1 MTDNQLGRRAS
12 MANLCIVLFI
22 AAVVLL
28 PASGAGAACSSG
40 SCQVHDICAKDSDC
54 VSGLKCISCSSV
66 GDASYRC
73 TRTKTADPVLKVGGL
88 PFNKYSW
95 LTTHNSYAI
104 VGEKSYTGTQRI
116 TFSNQEVSVTD
127 QLNNGARG
135 LMLDMYD
142 YENDVWLCHS
152 FGGNC
157 YNFTAFMPA
166 VNTLKEI
173 QAFLAANPSEIITI
187 FIEDYVKATKGLTKV
202 FTAAG
207 LMKYW
212 YPVSAMPKNGGD
224 WPTVSDMVAKNHRL
238 VVFTSISSKESSEGI
253 AYQWNYVVEN
263 QYGDGG
269 LTAGS
274 CPNRAESKSLSSKAQ
289 SLVLENFFPDQ
300 PSVPKACVEN
310 SDALLNILSVC
321 HQAAGNRWANF
332 LAVDFFQR
340 SYGGGTFQ
348 AVDKLNGEL
357 ICGCSDISQCQANST
372 YGVCPKSSPTTGSL
386 GNNSPQNTS
395 PTISAAVSTEFNNPT
410 TKLLLRLITTMVLI
424 IFILL

>member
-1 MTDNQLGRRAS
+1 MAKLG
-12 MANLCIVLFI
+12 IVLFMT
-22 AAVVLL
+22 AVVLL
-28 PASGAGAACSSG
+28 PATSVEAACSKG
-40 SCQVHDICAKDSDC
+40 SCQVHDICTTDSDC
-54 VSGLKCISCSSV
+54 VAGLKCISCSSV
-66 GDASYRC
+66 GDSNYRC
-73 TRTKTADPVLKVGGL
+73 TRTKTTDPVLKVGGL

-104 VGEKSYTGTQRI
+104 SGEKSYTGVERY
-116 TFSNQEVSVTD
+116 TFYNQEISVTD

-142 YENDVWLCHS
+142 FENDVWLCHS
-152 FGGNC
+152 FGGSC

-212 YPVSAMPKNGGD
+212 YPVSAMPKNGED
-224 WPTVSDMVAKNHRL
+224 WPTVSDMVAKNYRL
-238 VVFTSISSKESSEGI
+238 IVFTSISSKEASEGI

-269 LTAGS
+269 LVAGS
-274 CPNRAESKSLSSKAQ
+274 CHNRAESKNLSSKAQ
-289 SLVLENFFPDQ
+289 SLVLENFFPDN

-310 SDALLNILSVC
+310 SDPLLNILSVC

-332 LAVDFFQR
+332 LAVDYFQR

-348 AVDKLNGEL
+348 AIDKLNGEL

-372 YGVCPKSSPTTGSL
+372 YGVCPKSSPSTGS
-386 GNNSPQNTS
+386 NSPGSDTS
-395 PTISAAVSTEFNNPT
+395 SPVQITTSAAVSTRFNNPT
-410 TKLLLRLITTMVLI
+410 TKLLWLITTMVI
-424 IFILL
+424 IFISYGL

>member
-1 MTDNQLGRRAS
+1 
-12 MANLCIVLFI
+12 MANLGIVLFM
-22 AAVVLL
+22 AAIVLF

-40 SCQVHDICAKDSDC
+40 SCQVHDICTKDSDC
-54 VSGLKCISCSSV
+54 VAGLQCISCSSV
-66 GDASYRC
+66 GDMSYRC
-73 TRTKTADPVLKVGGL
+73 TRTKTTDPTLQVGGL

-104 VGEKSYTGTQRI
+104 IGEKSYTGVQRA
-116 TFSNQEVSVTD
+116 TFNNQEVSVTD
-127 QLNNGARG
+127 QLNNGTRG

-142 YENDVWLCHS
+142 FENDVWLCHS
-152 FGGNC
+152 LGGNC

-173 QAFLAANPSEIITI
+173 QAFLAANPSEIVTI

-212 YPVSAMPKNGGD
+212 YPVSAMPKNGSD
-224 WPTVSDMVAKNHRL
+224 WPTVSDMVAKNYRL
-238 VVFTSISSKESSEGI
+238 IVFTSIASKEASEGI

-263 QYGDGG
+263 QYGDAG
-269 LTAGS
+269 LVAGS
-274 CPNRAESKSLSSKAQ
+274 CTNRAESKNLSSKAQ

-300 PSVPKACVEN
+300 PSVPKACVDN
-310 SDALLNILSVC
+310 SDQLLNILSVC
-321 HQAAGNRWANF
+321 RQAAGNRSANF

-340 SYGGGTFQ
+340 SYGGGAFQ

-357 ICGCSDISQCQANST
+357 ICGCSDISQCKANST
-372 YGVCPKSSPTTGSL
+372 YGVCPKSSSSTET
-386 GNNSPQNTS
+386 NTNTNTNSSPASTS
-395 PTISAAVSTEFNNPT
+395 PAPSAAVPTEFNNPT
-410 TKLLLRLITTMVLI
+410 IKLLLRLSATIVLI
-424 IFILL
+424 ILILLEEV